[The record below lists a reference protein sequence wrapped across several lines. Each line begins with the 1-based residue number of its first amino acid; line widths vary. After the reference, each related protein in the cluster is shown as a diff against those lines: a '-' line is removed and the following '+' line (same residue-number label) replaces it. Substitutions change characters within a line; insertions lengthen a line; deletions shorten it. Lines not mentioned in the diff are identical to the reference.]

1 MQIAVASP
9 TEMGLEEGRFPGWE
23 PFPTDFL
30 KPSEIRSRVM
40 DLLRQEDADESGE
53 TEFKIVTMNRTIL
66 DLVTHPDIKNPGPM
80 DYEDVF
86 LWSDEKK
93 DLVPLLELH
102 NEEWLVHFH
111 LGDLLDRMLL
121 SCE

>member
-1 MQIAVASP
+1 MQIAIASP
-9 TEMGLEEGRFPGWE
+9 DEMGLKYGLFLGWV

-53 TEFKIVTMNRTIL
+53 TEFKIVTMNRTVL
-66 DLVTHPDIKNPGPM
+66 DLVTHPDIKNPGPL

-86 LWSDEKK
+86 MWSDAKK

-102 NEEWLVHFH
+102 NEECLVQFH
-111 LGDLLDRMLL
+111 LGDLLNRMLL